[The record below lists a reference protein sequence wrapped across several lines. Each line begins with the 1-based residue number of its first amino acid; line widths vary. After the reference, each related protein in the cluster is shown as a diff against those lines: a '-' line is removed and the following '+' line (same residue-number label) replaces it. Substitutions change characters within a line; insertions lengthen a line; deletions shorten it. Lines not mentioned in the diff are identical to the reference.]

1 MLQLSDLTALSLFS
15 FSVKFECC
23 GVGRHELYYLSSMLD
38 GWVLILISTTASR
51 KIQAKHGKQ
60 TIWDNGL
67 FWVMFLPSLQ
77 TNLNCQSPGDCGWML
92 PDAAGCGYSM
102 SHRWLGTRATG
113 TVQWGMVFLSYCCYR
128 ILYPS
133 RKQKTQLSPVY
144 LASSCKSSFLF
155 PIILPFHW
163 WPQPFILEEAKF
175 DFPSPTGSFEMATAV
190 LSQWTSQS
198 CWDY

>member
-1 MLQLSDLTALSLFS
+1 
-15 FSVKFECC
+15 
-23 GVGRHELYYLSSMLD
+23 
-38 GWVLILISTTASR
+38 
-51 KIQAKHGKQ
+51 
-60 TIWDNGL
+60 
-67 FWVMFLPSLQ
+67 
-77 TNLNCQSPGDCGWML
+77 
-92 PDAAGCGYSM
+92 M

-190 LSQWTSQS
+190 LSQWTSQT
-198 CWDY
+198 CWDYYCRLSGERTWCTAFRNWILFSQLRVWAEQASVSAQLCRQPQILPLWWKEILKWRVRWRQKGRRKSEGVQWGQMRNYFGRVKRRSKT